1 MWWKID
7 GNFGTGNDLKM
18 EAMIVLNMVGWF
30 PRRGKIKCHGKK
42 NEKKS
47 RKVFQEL
54 FSENA
59 GIFLFSRTF
68 FLFFCFFDR

>member
-1 MWWKID
+1 M
-7 GNFGTGNDLKM
+7 
-18 EAMIVLNMVGWF
+18 LNMVGWLVSKK
-30 PRRGKIKCHGKK
+30 RKNKMSRKKK

-59 GIFLFSRTF
+59 GIFLSSRTF